1 MSLKTIKVNP
11 LISTK
16 IDIIV
21 NQLYS
26 LNERKR
32 KKLLE
37 RHNFDSK
44 FKYDYVSL
52 LEVEFLVD
60 KDLELK
66 VNRAICDYVYH
77 EVYNRINLEVYQWRT
92 YDG

>member
-21 NQLYS
+21 NQPYS

-32 KKLLE
+32 KNLLE
-37 RHNFDSK
+37 RHNFDNK
-44 FKYDYVSL
+44 FKYDYISL
-52 LEVEFLVD
+52 LGLDFLAN
-60 KDLELK
+60 KDLQLELNK
-66 VNRAICDYVYH
+66 SICDYVYH
-77 EVYNRINLEVYQWRT
+77 EVYNRLILEIYQWRT
-92 YDG
+92 HDG